1 MRNRGLDLGGN
12 RALFLLGT
20 LRYVGKFQSIA
31 AGGQA
36 LWEFDS
42 CKPRGIHC
50 CLEESPD
57 SHRLFLLCLSVSFT
71 VDQAPGTSLDLS
83 WALWGMHKITQAG
96 SLPLRLSRVCGMRR
110 PAGGVLQQAATLS
123 PPGPWLPDL
132 LVDSDG
138 QAANAPCPW
147 EE

>member
-1 MRNRGLDLGGN
+1 MRNPL
-12 RALFLLGT
+12 LFRRVTG
-20 LRYVGKFQSIA
+20 QS
-31 AGGQA
+31 
-36 LWEFDS
+36 
-42 CKPRGIHC
+42 P
-50 CLEESPD
+50 P
-57 SHRLFLLCLSVSFT
+57 LSSVPCAVSFT

-83 WALWGMHKITQAG
+83 WALWGIHKITQAG
-96 SLPLRLSRVCGMRR
+96 SLPLRLSRVYGMRQ

-123 PPGPWLPDL
+123 PPEPWLPDL